1 MPSAPEAT
9 RRQRGRG
16 ATGSIVQSY
25 PSPRRSASSIHP
37 SIHPSPRHY
46 HPQQVEREGRQGI
59 DPAALFLY
67 TILLLLRPTQMMPST
82 QPQQQQPNRR
92 CGAADSKDIYIKK
105 IKRGGGRDAGG
116 TAAPARQPSAPLLSH
131 AHRPG
136 FSSLFQSSTSTST
149 SVRCVGHWHCAGMR
163 SCFDF
168 LARPPARV
176 FCPEPLHD
184 RIGAGVTRPQRT
196 NHAEKLPARAS
207 VCV

>member
-37 SIHPSPRHY
+37 SLASPLS
-46 HPQQVEREGRQGI
+46 PATGGEGREARHRSGRPFSI
-59 DPAALFLY
+59 
-67 TILLLLRPTQMMPST
+67 LLLRPTQMMPST
-82 QPQQQQPNRR
+82 QLQLQQPNRR

-116 TAAPARQPSAPLLSH
+116 TAAPARQPLAPLLSH

-196 NHAEKLPARAS
+196 NEPRGKAPRPCL
-207 VCV
+207 CVGV